1 MVQDNRRRA
10 MSALTQMLRRSV
22 MCTRMLL
29 VVSTTQ
35 MAEAI
40 LVENVGLR
48 VRAVHWR
55 ENKKDRVALSEWK
68 QYE

>member
-1 MVQDNRRRA
+1 
-10 MSALTQMLRRSV
+10 
-22 MCTRMLL
+22 MLL